1 MNAYLEEM
9 ARSLRQTPAFQ
20 NLPAINN
27 RQAVWDALNG
37 TLLQLR
43 MPLYHRYLRKPVP
56 KDKDFDV
63 AIQSGLTILQ
73 AFAATAATRQIIVRF
88 TGGRTQA
95 VSFQPRPSNA
105 NWTADH
111 LLQPGSLL
119 DPDQDPLTAG
129 GGMPQVRTSDMLFL
143 AHKVAWVHATRA
155 LKVDAVP
162 DGTATFQ
169 FEQTNEGPTVRLAF
183 RPHDLPTSAPSYV
196 AVLRA

>member
-43 MPLYHRYLRKPVP
+43 MPLFHKYLGKPTP
-56 KDKDFDV
+56 KDAAYDV
-63 AIQSGLTILQ
+63 VIRSGLTVLQ
-73 AFAATAATRQIIVRF
+73 AFAATAGTRQIIVRF
-88 TGGRTQA
+88 TDGRTQA

>member
-43 MPLYHRYLRKPVP
+43 MPLFHKYLGKPIP
-56 KDKDFDV
+56 KDAAYDV
-63 AIQSGLTILQ
+63 AIRSGLTILQ

-111 LLQPGSLL
+111 LLQPGPLL

-129 GGMPQVRTSDMLFL
+129 GGMPQVRTSDMLFWPTRL
-143 AHKVAWVHATRA
+143 PGSMQPARSKWMRCPMAPRHSSSSRPMKGRPCAWPSGRTTCP
-155 LKVDAVP
+155 L
-162 DGTATFQ
+162 
-169 FEQTNEGPTVRLAF
+169 L
-183 RPHDLPTSAPSYV
+183 PHRTSLS
-196 AVLRA
+196 LRA

>member
-9 ARSLRQTPAFQ
+9 ARGVRQTPAFQ
-20 NLPAINN
+20 NLPAINS

-43 MPLYHRYLRKPVP
+43 IPLFHKYLGKPTP
-56 KDKDFDV
+56 KDAAYDV
-63 AIQSGLTILQ
+63 AIRSGLTVLQ

-88 TGGRTQA
+88 TGDRA
-95 VSFQPRPSNA
+95 AAISFQPRPFHA
-105 NWTADH
+105 NWTAEH

-119 DPDQDPLTAG
+119 DSDQDPLTAG

-143 AHKVAWVHATRA
+143 AHKVAWAHAFRT
-155 LKVDAVP
+155 LKVDTVP

-169 FEQTNEGPTVRLAF
+169 FGQTNGGATVRLTF
-183 RPHDLPTSAPSYV
+183 RPRDLPVSAPSYV
-196 AVLRA
+196 TVLRA